1 MSGRPLLDRRGCLTE
16 AGLLALA
23 ASPPGRGPA
32 EVVAHL
38 GHCGRCQEAVL
49 SRASGRPADAPRAR
63 KEPPPL
69 WRTILVIVAVL
80 LMVMTALVTLR
91 QLRP

>member
-1 MSGRPLLDRRGCLTE
+1 VSGAPLLDIRGCLTE
-16 AGLLALA
+16 AGLDALA

-38 GHCGRCQEAVL
+38 GRCGRCQERTLA
-49 SRASGRPADAPRAR
+49 RAAGRPGDAPRTR

-69 WRTILVIVAVL
+69 WRTVLVIAAVL
-80 LMVMTALVTLR
+80 LMVLTAMLMLR
-91 QLRP
+91 KLRP